1 VRRLAQIKKTILGDR
16 EITKERRIFLI
27 SLSNGFKESYSDW
40 LEFLGN
46 TVNRGLRDPLSVAT
60 D

>member
-1 VRRLAQIKKTILGDR
+1 LAQIKETILGDR